1 MAEPSIVQEQRAVVG
16 AIQQV
21 ADEYL
26 QEELEADARLKMD
39 RETAEQALAQVREGA
54 DGELRRAL
62 ARLQECERLLQPRG
76 VAGSLG
82 EIVPLPP
89 PRLFDGDLLLGLR
102 ICVTQ
107 IEARVMRIK
116 ASFGDD
122 TSSSM
127 IGAGLVLGGVV
138 AVGAILLLPFA
149 TTGSSPSGSGW
160 SMGWFLAMLSPF
172 IIALLVA
179 AARATIL
186 RPYSPE
192 SDYAAVRE
200 QMAYVLYMHQVL
212 MEEAHSTYER
222 RLGERQ
228 ARLEETKDK
237 LAQTFRQQLALL
249 EPVVAKYAATASA
262 LAPEWSAAAWSTW
275 QPSTRRPSATCIG
288 ELLAGVREHRL
299 AMPALI
305 PFPGEESLIVKTEGT
320 GRESGIAAIQSIL
333 LRLVATVP
341 PGELRLTLI
350 DPRGQ
355 GQNVQDFLFF
365 ADQGLSIGLSNGR
378 AWTEP
383 QQIEQRLHELA
394 ALIEGA
400 NQGQSAGFKSPRIQL
415 DDPSIKPPEPLR
427 VLVVLDFPTGFGGT
441 AARLLTNI
449 LQHGPKAGIHPIVH
463 VDLDETLPYGF
474 SLMDVESAA
483 TMIGWDGRRYV
494 WQDKDFRQC
503 WLELDAMPKGPLAK
517 RILDGALEPVRHVA
531 PIVKPKAS

>member
-1 MAEPSIVQEQRAVVG
+1 MAEPPIVQEQRAVVS
-16 AIQQV
+16 AVQQV

-26 QEELEADARLKMD
+26 REELEADARLKLD
-39 RETAEQALAQVREGA
+39 RESAEQSLSQVREGA

-62 ARLQECERLLQPRG
+62 QLLQECERLLQPRG
-76 VAGSLG
+76 IARSLG
-82 EIVPLPP
+82 DIAPLPP
-89 PRLFDGDLLLGLR
+89 PKLFDGNLLLGLR

-116 ASFGDD
+116 SSFGDD

-127 IGAGLVLGGVV
+127 IQAGLVLGGVV

-149 TTGSSPSGSGW
+149 TSGSSPAGGGW

-179 AARATIL
+179 AARATVL

-192 SDYAAVRE
+192 SDYAFVRE
-200 QMAYVLYMHQVL
+200 QMAYVLYLHQVL
-212 MEEAHSTYER
+212 MEEARSTYER

-228 ARLEETKDK
+228 ARLDETKEK
-237 LAQTFRQQLALL
+237 LIQTFRQQLALL
-249 EPVVAKYAATASA
+249 APVVAKYSA
-262 LAPEWSAAAWSTW
+262 QAGVIAPEWTAASWGTW
-275 QPSTRRPSATCIG
+275 HPSTRRPTATCIG
-288 ELLAGVREHRL
+288 ELLAGVREDRVVL
-299 AMPALI
+299 PALV
-305 PFPGEESLIVKTEGT
+305 PFPGDEALVIKTDGD
-320 GRESGIAAIQSIL
+320 GREAALAAIRSIL

-355 GQNVQDFLFF
+355 GQNVSDFLFF
-365 ADQGLSIGLSNGR
+365 ADQGFSIGLNNGR

-394 ALIEGA
+394 TLIEGA
-400 NQGQSAGFKSPRIQL
+400 SQGQAVGYSTPRIQL
-415 DDPSIKPPEPLR
+415 DDPSTRAPEPLR
-427 VLVVLDFPTGFGGT
+427 VLVVLDFPTNFGGT
-441 AARLLTNI
+441 SSRLLANI

-474 SLMDVESAA
+474 NLADIECA
-483 TMIGWDGRRYV
+483 TTTIGWDGRRFV
-494 WQDKDFRQC
+494 WQDKDFGRC
-503 WLELDAMPKGPLAK
+503 WLELDAMPRGPLSK
-517 RILDGALEPVRHVA
+517 RILDGALAPVRHAV
-531 PIVKPKAS
+531 PILKPKAS